1 MTFLI
6 YSPLFIFVIIPVIN
20 HYITTI
26 LSKFVLLDISV
37 LKKYDKNKMCQVY
50 DQWSN
55 LADKSFRKNYD
66 QVDLKN
72 FEHVVFC
79 GMGGSGTVG
88 DTLAAIL
95 SKTNI
100 HIDVVKGYH
109 LPKTVGQNTL
119 AVMISA
125 SGNTVETLTVMQMAQ
140 KAGCKMIAFSS
151 GGKMEQY
158 CSKNS
163 IEYRKVPILN
173 SPRASFP
180 IFLYAILNVLGQLI
194 SVKKSDV
201 KESISHLK
209 KTSKQINSS
218 NLDSNPSLELARWI
232 RGIPMIYYPMGLQA
246 AAVRFKN
253 SLQENAKM
261 HAATEDVIEACHN
274 GIVAWERTSNF
285 QPVLIQGKND
295 YIKTKELWKIIEQYF
310 EIHKIGYRKIQSV
323 DGNIISKIMNLIYVL
338 DYASIYSALLGK
350 IDPTPV
356 KSIDYV
362 KSRIT

>member
-1 MTFLI
+1 MSI
-6 YSPLFIFVIIPVIN
+6 
-20 HYITTI
+20 
-26 LSKFVLLDISV
+26 
-37 LKKYDKNKMCQVY
+37 LKKYDKNNMCEVY
-50 DQWSN
+50 DNWPD
-55 LADKSFRKNYD
+55 LADRSFQENYD
-66 QVDLKN
+66 QIDLKN

-109 LPKTVGQNTL
+109 LPKTVGPNTL
-119 AVMISA
+119 AVMTSA
-125 SGNTVETLTVMQMAQ
+125 SGNTAETLTVMKMAQ
-140 KAGCKMIAFSS
+140 KAGCKIIAFSS

-158 CSKNS
+158 SNKNS
-163 IEYRKVPILN
+163 IDYRKVSILN

-180 IFLYAILNVLGQLI
+180 IFLYTILNVLGQLI
-194 SVKKSDV
+194 PVKKTDV
-201 KESISHLK
+201 IQSISYLK
-209 KTSKQINSS
+209 KTRKTIYSLNS
-218 NLDSNPSLELARWI
+218 DSNPSLELAMWLN
-232 RGIPMIYYPMGLQA
+232 GTPMIYYPMGLQA

-274 GIVAWERTSNF
+274 GIVAWEKTSNF
-285 QPVLIQGKND
+285 QPILIQGKDD

-310 EIHKIGYRKIQSV
+310 RLNKIEYRKIHSEN
-323 DGNIISKIMNLIYVL
+323 GNIISKIINLIYLL
-338 DYASIYSALLGK
+338 DYATIYSALLKK

-362 KSRIT
+362 KARLI